1 MEGIVLYTLS
11 YKEKSKLVYLYTP
24 MGMKSVL
31 VHHLK
36 ENVGFTTT
44 LNIVHFEVGKGQLPV
59 LVNYDILHSFY
70 DFSEQLDKVSALMM
84 MIQVIKN
91 VGEEANHKRIY
102 PFFKKCLTILNERDC
117 SGYILALFLTKMLA
131 VLGIKPNLNSCVHCG
146 STDVIGFSVFEGG
159 AVCGTCDTGELNPEV
174 LTTLKNLYYDQ
185 NYDEHAYPFDETVIL
200 KMLKDYYAIHAH
212 IHLKNA

>member
-44 LNIVHFEVGKGQLPV
+44 FNIVNFEVGNGQLPV
-59 LVNYDILHSFY
+59 LINYDIIHSFY
-70 DFSEQLDKVSALMM
+70 DFSQQLDKVSALMV

-102 PFFKKCLTILNERDC
+102 PFFKKCLTILYEKDC
-117 SGYILALFLTKMLA
+117 TAYILALFLTKMLA
-131 VLGIKPNLNSCVHCG
+131 VLGIKPNFKSCVHCG
-146 STDVIGFSVFEGG
+146 STDVVGFSVSEGG
-159 AVCGTCDTGELNPEV
+159 AVCRNCFTGDVNEDV
-174 LTTLKNLYYDQ
+174 LITFKNLYYDQ
-185 NYDEHAYPFDETVIL
+185 NYDEQAYSLDEKVIL

-212 IHLKNA
+212 IYLKNA